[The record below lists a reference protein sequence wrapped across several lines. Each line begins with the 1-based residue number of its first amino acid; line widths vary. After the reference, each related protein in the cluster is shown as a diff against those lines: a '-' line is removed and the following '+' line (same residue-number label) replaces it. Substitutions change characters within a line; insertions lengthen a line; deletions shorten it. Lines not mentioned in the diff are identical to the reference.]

1 VRQTEGSRMLNIKI
15 KEPKLLFI
23 KVVIIFVPVFSVAYF
38 TQNMIF
44 ILPTLAGGMLF
55 GTSLSDTSN
64 TENSDGSSDEAEMD
78 SDTSD

>member
-1 VRQTEGSRMLNIKI
+1 MLNIKI